1 MKILDYL
8 RQDMLN
14 VALFAAGN
22 PPEPGASGL
31 DAVLAAIE
39 EHAGGLL
46 PETCNIGRKTAP
58 FSRQAV
64 GRLLASRKPASK
76 TIIGLSRE
84 SPPAVDFS
92 LHFVGPGWDVQ
103 FWLNVYIPLV
113 YFTGDDAGAERAS
126 QLVVLLRYLA
136 TASHALY
143 GYAHPKSDLSLG
155 DNPVRVDPGAEK
167 RVYDAYWFNLYGP
180 ELVGKIGRDRLLAT
194 PSDRIEELPYG
205 GVLWLTRPT
214 PADFAT
220 EVAREAQAR
229 ALAHLRSDISF
240 DQMLTVLL
248 ARSAKL
254 APVERDWDPDL
265 TPVLELTLDDLAY
278 AERET
283 ETARLNG
290 YRPPEVSE
298 WRPLADLLPSDLADP
313 QAAIDQYSEL
323 HAERLAALLMKAV
336 PAVMEGGPES
346 LPEIDYHFW
355 HFDYPGSFRR
365 EDIES
370 DLVPAVGAYLG
381 EILVHHMDGRWVP
394 RQNIEES
401 QVVLGDRIWL
411 PFLRARHYL
420 KSKEAILDF
429 SLTQFHSVAERQQ
442 SRGGADVQ

>member
-22 PPEPGASGL
+22 PLEAGASGL

-46 PETCNIGRKTAP
+46 PETCSVGRKTAP
-58 FSRQAV
+58 FSSQAV
-64 GRLLASRKPASK
+64 GRLLASRKPAYK
-76 TIIGLSRE
+76 TIVGLSRE
-84 SPPAVDFS
+84 SAPAVDFS
-92 LHFVGPGWDVQ
+92 LHFVRPGWDVQ
-103 FWLNVYIPLV
+103 FWMRLYIPLI
-113 YFTGDDAGAERAS
+113 YFTGDDSGAERAN
-126 QLVVLLRYLA
+126 QLVDLLRHLA
-136 TASHALY
+136 EATHALY
-143 GYAHPKSDLSLG
+143 VYAHPESDLSLG
-155 DNPVRVDPGAEK
+155 DNPLETDPGAQK
-167 RVYDAYWFNLYGP
+167 RVYNAYWFNLYGP

-194 PSDRIEELPYG
+194 PSDRIDELPYG

-229 ALAHLRSDISF
+229 ALAHLRPDISF
-240 DQMLTVLL
+240 DQTLTVLL

-254 APVERDWDPDL
+254 APVERDWDPDI

-298 WRPLADLLPSDLADP
+298 WRPLAELLPPDITNP
-313 QAAIDQYSEL
+313 EAAIDQYSEL
-323 HAERLAALLMKAV
+323 HAERLAALLRKAV
-336 PAVMEGGPES
+336 PAVMKGGPES
-346 LPEIDYHFW
+346 LPAIDYHFW

-429 SLTQFHSVAERQQ
+429 SLTQFHSVAQRQ